1 MRSSKKRLI
10 ALMLVIMTGL
20 LAACDLGSGG
30 GGSGTPGAQS
40 GKPANA
46 VEVSIIY
53 APESALYMPRIIQS
67 FNDLSAQ
74 GKNPVTGQAYA
85 SGEKP
90 VWVTDPT
97 NGAGG
102 SSGTVMQGIINAI
115 IAPNNANVARPV
127 IFEPSVSHWLALANE
142 RSGRQL
148 FDLANAQPTAN
159 AAVVMAIW
167 ESRLEAIRAKVGYQD
182 IGWEELLQV
191 LNSPNGWCDYNIP
204 NCRRTVYY
212 GHTDPRI
219 SSTGLSTLIAEFY
232 ASARANGFTGRALSA
247 DQIKD
252 SNVQDGVH
260 KIESLIRHYSSR
272 TTEFKE
278 YIAQGPQFLDFVA
291 LEEND
296 LIFINEGKTQ
306 YKPPEKLVALYPKE
320 GTFWH
325 EHPFGIVNADW
336 VTQEQKD
343 AAAVFTQYVLAPA
356 QQESIMAEGFR
367 PVNQNVKLG
376 FPFVAENGVTPEG
389 PKNVLD
395 VPSPDVIIGIQQSW
409 AVVKKQADITL
420 VIDTSGSM
428 NDEDKIG
435 QAKTA
440 AAKFISEMDPNNRVG
455 LVTFSDSIIPRVPLG
470 TLETVKS
477 QLTSNISSLRA
488 DGGTALYDA
497 LTSVLSDMN
506 KQTDT
511 QRIRAVVVLSD
522 GADTASNGQL
532 NQVLREIEA
541 SRSDLNPVIVIV
553 VAYGSNADIDTL
565 SSIARSSSTT
575 VQSGDPKNITKVLD
589 IISSYF

>member
-1 MRSSKKRLI
+1 MHHLKKRLI
-10 ALMLVIMTGL
+10 AFLLVMMVGL
-20 LAACDLGSGG
+20 LAACDLGGG
-30 GGSGTPGAQS
+30 GASTTPGAQT
-40 GKPANA
+40 GNKPANA

-67 FNDLSAQ
+67 FNDISGQ
-74 GKNPVTGQAYA
+74 GKNPVTGEAYA
-85 SGEKP
+85 SGAKP
-90 VWVTDPT
+90 IWITDPT

-115 IAPNNANVARPV
+115 IAPNNVNVAKPV

-148 FDLANAQPTAN
+148 FDLANSQPTAN

-167 ESRLEAIRAKVGYQD
+167 DSRLQAIRDKVGYQD

-191 LNSPNGWCDYNIP
+191 LNSPNGWCDYNLP

-232 ASARANGFTGRALSA
+232 ASSRLNGFTGRALTT
-247 DQIKD
+247 DQIRD
-252 SNVQDGVH
+252 TNVQDGVH
-260 KIESLIRHYSSR
+260 NIENLIRHYSSR

-296 LIFINEGKTQ
+296 LIFINEGKTA

-343 AAAVFTQYVLAPA
+343 AAAIFTQYVLAAP
-356 QQESIMAEGFR
+356 QQEIIMAEGFR

-376 FPFVAENGVTPEG
+376 FPFVAENGVTVEG

-395 VPSPDVIIGIQQSW
+395 VPAADVIIDIQESW

-440 AAKFISEMDPNNRVG
+440 AVKFIGEMDPNNRVS
-455 LVTFSDSIIPRVPLG
+455 LVTFSDSTVPQVKLG

-477 QLTSNISSLRA
+477 QLVSSINGLRA
-488 DGGTALYDA
+488 DGGTALFDA
-497 LTSVLSDMN
+497 MTSVLSDMN
-506 KQTDT
+506 KETDGD
-511 QRIRAVVVLSD
+511 RIRAVVVLSD

-532 NQVLREIEA
+532 NQVLREIES
-541 SRSDLNPVIVIV
+541 SRGDLNPVIVIV

-565 SSIARSSSTT
+565 SSIARASSTT
-575 VQSGDPKNITKVLD
+575 VQSGDPKNITRVLD